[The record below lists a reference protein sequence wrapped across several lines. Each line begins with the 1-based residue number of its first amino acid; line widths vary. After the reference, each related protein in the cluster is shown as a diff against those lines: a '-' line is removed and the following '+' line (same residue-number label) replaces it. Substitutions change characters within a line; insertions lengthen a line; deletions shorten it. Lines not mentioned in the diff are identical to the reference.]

1 MLHTPVP
8 CYNTHASDLLKK
20 EMQKEAATHFN
31 VRHPAILAFYGILAK
46 DECSLITEAG
56 IGSLEQT
63 FVRARHTFEHWS
75 VRDYLL
81 LAQQVLQGLTYLST
95 NLTHRDL
102 ACRSIIEVREKTLFK
117 IGRFGLSQSIKGYS
131 GDDNTKVAVR
141 WAAPEALTGMF
152 SPKSDMW
159 SFGILMWEALH
170 YATSL
175 PYASFK
181 QAGDAILGG
190 EIERCY
196 TPAAA
201 PLYNMLCL
209 PCFEE
214 EPEGRPLPG
223 TLLAAVEKAMLQWDV
238 DLLNTQIPFPNE
250 NNSAF
255 R

>member
-141 WAAPEALTGMF
+141 WAAPEAV
-152 SPKSDMW
+152 S
-159 SFGILMWEALH
+159 
-170 YATSL
+170 
-175 PYASFK
+175 
-181 QAGDAILGG
+181 
-190 EIERCY
+190 Y
-196 TPAAA
+196 THLRAHETPEH
-201 PLYNMLCL
+201 LVCRLLLEKKKKNKCL
-209 PCFEE
+209 IYLRSYPVKLSQC
-214 EPEGRPLPG
+214 
-223 TLLAAVEKAMLQWDV
+223 M
-238 DLLNTQIPFPNE
+238 
-250 NNSAF
+250 
-255 R
+255 